1 MSHLRT
7 AHTTTELTAIFEERG
22 ILEKYFDQFLMYYK
36 TRFEE
41 LLKENE
47 QYKDEDFAEGESVQ
61 LDALFSTMLHTD
73 CIMKEITKGHG
84 DEWAFAIADCSEE
97 DERAHRLVYSD
108 LRNSNPE
115 LAKKELLILCKS
127 YAGDEFFE
135 KHFISKFEEGCD
147 YFRYSE
153 RASKYS
159 EIYKKKLAEGKSKNY
174 AHQYADLMSSEEFN
188 TIYCE
193 DYAYAYDKA
202 IIEGKSEEYAI
213 LFADQY
219 GSALVDIKSRYAI
232 SDDEEMLNFAI
243 ERVNIF
249 MKAWEHNQEL
259 QLTNF
264 ARFAEMYE
272 QIHLNT
278 YYNDQD
284 ETPLIE
290 SNEITK
296 DILERTL
303 HAYMKLENNKSSN

>member
-7 AHTTTELTAIFEERG
+7 AHTTTELIAIFRERG
-22 ILEKYFDQFLMYYK
+22 IPEKYFDSFLLYYK

-61 LDALFSTMLHTD
+61 LDALFGTTIHTD
-73 CIMKEITKGHG
+73 RIMNEITKGHG
-84 DEWAFAIADCSEE
+84 DEWAFAIANCCEE
-97 DERAHRLVYSD
+97 DEHDHILVYND
-108 LRNSNPE
+108 LKKSNPE

-147 YFRYSE
+147 YFRYAE

-159 EIYKKKLAEGKSKNY
+159 ETYKKKLAEGKSKIY
-174 AHQYADLMSSEEFN
+174 AHQCADLISCEEFN
-188 TIYCE
+188 EIYCE

-202 IIEGKSEEYAI
+202 ISEGKSEEYAI
-213 LFADQY
+213 VFADQY
-219 GSALVDIKSRYAI
+219 GSTLVDIKSRYGI
-232 SDDEEMLNFAI
+232 SDDEEMINFGI
-243 ERVNIF
+243 EKVTIF
-249 MKAWEHNQEL
+249 MEAWVHNQEL
-259 QLTNF
+259 KLTNF
-264 ARFAEMYE
+264 GRFAEMYE
-272 QIHLNT
+272 QIYLNT

-284 ETPLIE
+284 EFPKIE
-290 SNEITK
+290 SSEITK

-303 HAYMKLENNKSSN
+303 HNYMKLENKKGSN